1 MSKPIQIDVEAILAS
16 KAGDKARFV
25 PRFLISYLKKIIH
38 QDEVNGF
45 LKLYGDKM
53 DYDFVDA
60 FMKFFKNSFEV
71 HGLENLPKDG
81 RRLTFE
87 VKAWDEK
94 GTIGEGRHVRFVVDR
109 ERFLS
114 KL

>member
-45 LKLYGDKM
+45 LDCMVIKWIM
-53 DYDFVDA
+53 
-60 FMKFFKNSFEV
+60 
-71 HGLENLPKDG
+71 
-81 RRLTFE
+81 
-87 VKAWDEK
+87 
-94 GTIGEGRHVRFVVDR
+94 I
-109 ERFLS
+109 LS
-114 KL
+114 MHS